1 MPINRAEVIEG
12 IQGMARENGGVAP
25 EVRRFC
31 AECGIREHEVV
42 GRLWARW
49 GDALAEAGFDN
60 NTVNPKLGE
69 DDLLCH
75 YVRLAR
81 KLRRLPT
88 TKDLRFEAAGSPGFP
103 HPTTFTRRYG
113 GITQL
118 KERVR
123 AWCEAN
129 PGNDDILSL
138 LPVTPPTDDDSSG
151 DHGAFAIG
159 VVHLIQSGRYY
170 KIGRSNDGGRRQYE
184 IRLQMPEPVKVLWE
198 IKTDDPE
205 GVEAY
210 RHRRFADRRKGGE
223 WFDLRKDEVE
233 AFRRWRRTV

>member
-25 EVRRFC
+25 GVRRFC

-159 VVHLIQSGRYY
+159 VVHLINLGAITRSGDPTT
-170 KIGRSNDGGRRQYE
+170 GDGAN
-184 IRLQMPEPVKVLWE
+184 
-198 IKTDDPE
+198 T
-205 GVEAY
+205 
-210 RHRRFADRRKGGE
+210 RFDSRCPNP
-223 WFDLRKDEVE
+223 
-233 AFRRWRRTV
+233 